1 MVNKNSGA
9 VPDTPQSAPI
19 EPKVTPEATAPVA
32 NNDAQKPDA
41 SSVKKEKEE
50 AYDLQLPEKSVLT
63 KTDLERIVADAKARG
78 LSKEEAQK
86 LVERDSTT
94 LMSYVAQQEEKY
106 KLAQTQWLEAT
117 KSDKELGGENLQRTA
132 DSAKRV
138 LDRFGSQELKDALN
152 ETGLGNHPELIRV
165 FARIGKLMA
174 NDSFVVAQG
183 SSGDKNDKKSPALT
197 LYGEGK

>member
-1 MVNKNSGA
+1 MANEPSGA
-9 VPDTPQSAPI
+9 VPDTPQSAPS
-19 EPKVTPEATAPVA
+19 EGKVTPNTPASSV
-32 NNDAQKPDA
+32 NSDAQKPDA
-41 SSVKKEKEE
+41 SAVKNEKEGSFE
-50 AYDLQLPEKSVLT
+50 LNLPESSVLT

-86 LVERDSTT
+86 LVERDSETVK
-94 LMSYVAQQEEKY
+94 SYVSRQDEAYKRAQVE
-106 KLAQTQWLEAT
+106 WLEKT
-117 KSDKELGGENLQRTA
+117 KSDKELGGENLQKTA
-132 DSAKRV
+132 DHAKRV

-174 NDSFVVAQG
+174 NDSLVAGQN
-183 SSGDKNDKKSPALT
+183 SSGEKKSIANL